1 MAIKNKYQTH
11 LADIGLFYTAAIW
24 GSTFFIV
31 KQSLLNIDPVTLVAY
46 RFLIAAVIL
55 AGYLIY
61 RGKALFTHLK
71 EGLILGFFIWL
82 LYIAQTIGLSITTA
96 ANSGLITGL
105 FVAFVP
111 IFSLLIF
118 RKMPSLTG
126 IVATV
131 VSLSGLWVL
140 TGGLQKVNAGD
151 MLTLLSAMAYA
162 VHILYAD
169 KYVKS
174 GIDPYVLNFQ
184 QFLFVGIASL
194 ITSFVFK
201 LPFSIT
207 QTHVIWIII
216 FLAIFP
222 TLSAFV
228 IQLVAQKIT
237 APVRVSL
244 ILALEPVFAVLFAW
258 TLGRE
263 QFESAKA
270 IGGFLIFLALVIS
283 GLPVKKKA
291 L

>member
-1 MAIKNKYQTH
+1 MAIKSKYRTP
-11 LADIGLFYTAAIW
+11 LANIGLFYSAAIW

-31 KQSLLNIDPVTLVAY
+31 KQSLLSIDPVILVSY
-46 RFLIAAVIL
+46 RFLIAAIIL

-61 RGKALFTHLK
+61 RGKALFAYLK

-82 LYIAQTIGLSITTA
+82 LYIAQTIGLGITTA

-118 RKMPSLTG
+118 NKIPSLKG
-126 IVATV
+126 ITATII
-131 VSLSGLWVL
+131 SLTGLWVL
-140 TGGLQKVNAGD
+140 TGGLQRVNAGD
-151 MLTLLSAMAYA
+151 ILTLLSAMAYA
-162 VHILYAD
+162 VHILFAD
-169 KYVKS
+169 KYIKS

-194 ITSFVFK
+194 ITGLIFK
-201 LPFSIT
+201 LPFSVT
-207 QTHVIWIII
+207 QTDVIWVVL
-216 FLAIFP
+216 FLAVFP

-228 IQLVAQKIT
+228 IQLAAQKIT

-244 ILALEPVFAVLFAW
+244 ILAFEPVFAVLFAW
-258 TLGRE
+258 TFGRE

>member
-1 MAIKNKYQTH
+1 MAIKSKYRTP
-11 LADIGLFYTAAIW
+11 LANVGLFYSAAIW

-31 KQSLLNIDPVTLVAY
+31 KQSLLSIDPVILVSY
-46 RFLIAAVIL
+46 RFLIAAIIL

-61 RGKALFTHLK
+61 RGKALFAHLK

-82 LYIAQTIGLSITTA
+82 LYIAQTIGLGITTA

-118 RKMPSLTG
+118 KKMPTLTG
-126 IVATV
+126 IIATV
-131 VSLSGLWVL
+131 VSLTGLWVL
-140 TGGLQKVNAGD
+140 TGGLQRVNAGD
-151 MLTLLSAMAYA
+151 ILTLLSAMAYA
-162 VHILYAD
+162 VHILFAD
-169 KYVKS
+169 KYIKS

-184 QFLFVGIASL
+184 QFLFVGVASL
-194 ITSFVFK
+194 ITGLIFK
-201 LPFSIT
+201 LPFSVT
-207 QTHVIWIII
+207 QTDVIWVVL
-216 FLAIFP
+216 FLAVFP

-228 IQLVAQKIT
+228 IQLAAQKIT

-244 ILALEPVFAVLFAW
+244 ILAFEPVFAVLFAW
-258 TLGRE
+258 TLGKE